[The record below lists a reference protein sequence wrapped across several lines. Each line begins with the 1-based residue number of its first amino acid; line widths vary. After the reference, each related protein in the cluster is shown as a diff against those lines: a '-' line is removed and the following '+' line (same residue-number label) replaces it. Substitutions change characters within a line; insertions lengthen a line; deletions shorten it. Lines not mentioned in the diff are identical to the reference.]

1 MKRGMKYYMKLY
13 KSFLVFMIAVL
24 LVACNLNEN
33 NDSVIEEKGNIVKEL
48 DESNEEIK
56 KLEEDYSNLEI
67 KLNEAN
73 KKIKELESEL
83 ENNESTEEVVNELTE
98 DEARKIAFQYI
109 EKNHNDDNIAHGYQ
123 YCIHKDKD
131 VFVVEKFPPEPGT
144 SDRSAMLLQQF
155 ELDIETGQVRE
166 TEQNPPGQKKNC
178 MNGTDI

>member
-1 MKRGMKYYMKLY
+1 MKLY
-13 KSFLVFMIAVL
+13 KSFLAFIIAVL
-24 LVACNLNEN
+24 LVGCNLNEN
-33 NDSVIEEKGNIVKEL
+33 NNSVIEEKENIVKKL

-56 KLEEDYSNLEI
+56 KLEEDYSKLEN

-73 KKIKELESEL
+73 EKIKELEAEL

-98 DEARKIAFQYI
+98 DEARKVVFQYI
-109 EKNHNDDNIAHGYQ
+109 EENHNDDNIAHGYQ
-123 YCIHKDKD
+123 YCVHKDND
-131 VFVVEKFPPEPGT
+131 VFVVEKYSPEPGT

-155 ELDIETGQVRE
+155 ELEIETGQIRE